1 MFEKAEILECANLAK
16 LAYMV
21 VPDAVAFH
29 CEKTGC
35 DCYVRF
41 DAQQDIAF
49 VVFRGTSSFEDALQD
64 CNMGLAAFIYI
75 NTFVHTGF
83 LAQAES
89 AIPTVKQ
96 ALASHG
102 WRGEIRVT
110 GHSLVKTFGLWA
122 LLGQFPF

>member
-16 LAYMV
+16 LAYTA
-21 VPDAVAFH
+21 VPDATAFH

-64 CNMGLAAFIYI
+64 CNVGLVPFM
-75 NTFVHTGF
+75 NTFVHAGF
-83 LAQAES
+83 LAQAKS
-89 AIPTVKQ
+89 ALPSVK
-96 ALASHG
+96 
-102 WRGEIRVT
+102 
-110 GHSLVKTFGLWA
+110 
-122 LLGQFPF
+122 